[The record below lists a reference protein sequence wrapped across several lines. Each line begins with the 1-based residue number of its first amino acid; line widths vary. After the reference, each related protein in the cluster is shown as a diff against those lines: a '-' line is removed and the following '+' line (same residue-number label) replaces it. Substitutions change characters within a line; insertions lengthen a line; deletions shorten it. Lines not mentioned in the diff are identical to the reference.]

1 MRRFLTDRG
10 LLAGAPASLA
20 AALALATGCT
30 MQEDTEV
37 DYGIQTA
44 PAELRSMR
52 VTAESNGELEP
63 VLKVEVKSK
72 ASGEILQLFT
82 DSGDEVE
89 VGALLAEVDPRDVD
103 NAYDQAQA
111 DLDVAEARMEISR
124 KQRDRSQQLLDSAV
138 ITPREFEQAE
148 LEFAN
153 SQAGLVRAT
162 TNLELATLRR
172 ADVRITAPM
181 SGTILE
187 KLVEYGQVI
196 QSATQN
202 VSGGT
207 TLFVMANLD
216 DMRVRTFVDEQDVGQ
231 LAAGMIAT
239 VTVEAFSDRTFQGVI
254 EKIEPQALV
263 QQNVTMFPVIVL
275 LDNRA
280 GLLKPGMNAEVEI
293 LIDERD
299 NTLTVPNN
307 SVVQPQEVAPAAEV
321 LGLDPT
327 TATIDRTVWGPLI
340 AEAQQKLNALRR
352 DDVPTMTADA
362 GGAGR
367 NFAGMR
373 GGQMGAEVAAA
384 SGAASGDAAANGLG
398 GADAGAASGNGA
410 GAGAMP
416 MEEIVAQMQ
425 SGEISRDSAMVLLS
439 AARGGQQMAGG
450 GQRPGAQAMPGG
462 QRMGGQ
468 QMGGGQ
474 RPGASPGGEAAGA
487 GAETGAGA
495 AMGGQRGQGRGQGGF
510 GAGQGGGGR
519 GQGGF
524 GGGQGGFGGFGG
536 MGGFGAM
543 MGGSSGDPA
552 YKMGVVFVKNADESL
567 TPRAV
572 ILGISDWDYAEV
584 LAGLQ
589 AGEEIALIGA
599 AELQARQ
606 QERMERMSQRMGGG
620 RPF

>member
-1 MRRFLTDRG
+1 
-10 LLAGAPASLA
+10 
-20 AALALATGCT
+20 
-30 MQEDTEV
+30 MQQEADV

-44 PAELRSMR
+44 PAEVRAMR

-72 ASGEILQLFT
+72 ASGEILELFT

-103 NAYDQAQA
+103 NAYNQAQA
-111 DLDVAEARMEISR
+111 DLDVAEARMEISE

-138 ITPREFEQAE
+138 ITAREYEQAL

-153 SQAGLVRAT
+153 SQAGLVRAS

-172 ADVRITAPM
+172 ADVRIRAPM

-187 KLVEYGQVI
+187 KLVEFGQVI

-231 LAAGMIAT
+231 LGAGMTAT

-293 LIDERD
+293 LIDERE
-299 NTLTVPNN
+299 NTLAVPNN
-307 SVVQPQEVAPAAEV
+307 AVVQPQEVAPAAEV

-327 TATIDRTVWGPLI
+327 VATIDRSVWGPLI

-362 GGAGR
+362 GGAAAG
-367 NFAGMR
+367 FGGMR
-373 GGQMGAEVAAA
+373 SGRG
-384 SGAASGDAAANGLG
+384 GAADGTPPAEGARGAGANGEN
-398 GADAGAASGNGA
+398 GANAGAAPGNGA
-410 GAGAMP
+410 GANGMP

-425 SGEISRDSAMVLLS
+425 SGEISRDSAMTLLS
-439 AARGGQQMAGG
+439 AARGGQQMG
-450 GQRPGAQAMPGG
+450 GQRPGAQPMQGG
-462 QRMGGQ
+462 QRMGGN
-468 QMGGGQ
+468 
-474 RPGASPGGEAAGA
+474 PGAGAAAAGAEAGA
-487 GAETGAGA
+487 GAAR
-495 AMGGQRGQGRGQGGF
+495 GGQRGQGRGQGEG
-510 GAGQGGGGR
+510 GAGSGQGDGGR

-524 GGGQGGFGGFGG
+524 GGGQGGMGG
-536 MGGFGAM
+536 MGGFAAM
-543 MGGSSGDPA
+543 MGGSMGDPA
-552 YKMGVVFVKNADESL
+552 YKMGVVFVKNADETL

-589 AGEEIALIGA
+589 AGEQIALIGA

>member
-10 LLAGAPASLA
+10 PLAGASASLA
-20 AALALATGCT
+20 AALALVAGCT
-30 MQEDTEV
+30 MQQDTEV

-89 VGALLAEVDPRDVD
+89 EGALLAEVDPRDVN

-111 DLDVAEARMEISR
+111 DLDVAEARMEISE
-124 KQRDRSQQLLDSAV
+124 KQRDRQKRLLDSAV
-138 ITPREFEQAE
+138 ITAREYEQAE
-148 LEFAN
+148 LEYAN
-153 SQAGLVRAT
+153 SQAGLVRAE

-172 ADVRITAPM
+172 ADVKITAPM

-187 KLVEYGQVI
+187 KLVEFGQVI

-263 QQNVTMFPVIVL
+263 QQNVTMFPVIVR

-299 NTLTVPNN
+299 NTLAVPNN

-352 DDVPTMTADA
+352 DDVPTMTADL

-373 GGQMGAEVAAA
+373 GGQRGAGG
-384 SGAASGDAAANGLG
+384 GAAPGEGSGDPAANGPG
-398 GADAGAASGNGA
+398 GADAGAAPGNGA

-416 MEEIVAQMQ
+416 MTEIVALMQ

-439 AARGGQQMAGG
+439 TARGGQQMAGG

-462 QRMGGQ
+462 QRAGGQ

-474 RPGASPGGEAAGA
+474 RPGANPGGEAVGDEA
-487 GAETGAGA
+487 GAEA
-495 AMGGQRGQGRGQGGF
+495 AMGGQRGQGRGQGGG

-536 MGGFGAM
+536 MGGFAAM

-567 TPRAV
+567 SPRAV

>member
-1 MRRFLTDRG
+1 MRQD
-10 LLAGAPASLA
+10 
-20 AALALATGCT
+20 
-30 MQEDTEV
+30 QEVE
-37 DYGIQTA
+37 YGIQTA

-52 VTAESNGELEP
+52 VTAESDGELEP

-89 VGALLAEVDPRDVD
+89 EGALLAEVDPRDVN

-111 DLDVAEARMEISR
+111 DLDVAEARMEISE
-124 KQRDRSQQLLDSAV
+124 KQRARQKQLLDSAV
-138 ITPREFEQAE
+138 ITAREYEQAE
-148 LEFAN
+148 LEYAN
-153 SQAGLVRAT
+153 SQAGLVRAE

-187 KLVEYGQVI
+187 KLVEFGQVI

-216 DMRVRTFVDEQDVGQ
+216 DMRVRTFVDETDVGQ
-231 LAAGMIAT
+231 LSAGMVAT

-263 QQNVTMFPVIVL
+263 QQNVTMFPVIVR

-299 NTLTVPNN
+299 NTLAVPNN
-307 SVVQPQEVAPAAEV
+307 AVVQPQEVAPAAEV

-327 TATIDRTVWGPLI
+327 MATIDRTVWGSLI

-362 GGAGR
+362 GAAGG
-367 NFAGMR
+367 FAGMR
-373 GGQMGAEVAAA
+373 GGQR
-384 SGAASGDAAANGLG
+384 GAAGGTAPVEGGAGAAANGED
-398 GADAGAASGNGA
+398 GAAAAGAPGDGA
-410 GAGAMP
+410 GAGGMP
-416 MEEIVAQMQ
+416 MAEIVALMQ
-425 SGEISRDSAMVLLS
+425 SGEISRDSAMILLS
-439 AARGGQQMAGG
+439 AAGGGQQMGRG
-450 GQRPGAQAMPGG
+450 GQRPGARAMPDG
-462 QRMGGQ
+462 QRMGGGQ

-474 RPGASPGGEAAGA
+474 RTGGNPDGGAAGGEA
-487 GAETGAGA
+487 GAGA
-495 AMGGQRGQGRGQGGF
+495 AMGGQRGQGRGQGGG

-519 GQGGF
+519 
-524 GGGQGGFGGFGG
+524 GQGGFGGFGG

-552 YKMGVVFVKNADESL
+552 YKMGVVFVMDADGEL
-567 TPRAV
+567 APRAV

-589 AGEEIALIGA
+589 VGEEIALIGA

>member
-1 MRRFLTDRG
+1 
-10 LLAGAPASLA
+10 
-20 AALALATGCT
+20 
-30 MQEDTEV
+30 MQQDQDVE
-37 DYGIQTA
+37 YGIQTA

-72 ASGEILQLFT
+72 ESGEILQLFT

-89 VGALLAEVDPRDVD
+89 EGALLAEVDPRDVN
-103 NAYDQAQA
+103 NAYEQAQA
-111 DLDVAEARMEISR
+111 DLDVAVARMDISK
-124 KQRDRSQQLLDSAV
+124 KQLDRSKQLLDSAV

-148 LEFAN
+148 LEYAT

-231 LAAGMIAT
+231 LGAGMVAT
-239 VTVEAFSDRTFQGVI
+239 VTVEAFSDRSFQGVI

-293 LIDERD
+293 LIDERE

-327 TATIDRTVWGPLI
+327 TATIDRTVWGSLI

-352 DDVPTMTADA
+352 DNVPTMTADA
-362 GGAGR
+362 GAVAGFGAMRAGQRGAAGGAAPVEGGAG
-367 NFAGMR
+367 
-373 GGQMGAEVAAA
+373 
-384 SGAASGDAAANGLG
+384 AAANGED
-398 GADAGAASGNGA
+398 GAPARATPGNGD
-410 GAGAMP
+410 GAGGMP
-416 MEEIVAQMQ
+416 MDEIVALMQ
-425 SGEISRDSAMVLLS
+425 SGEISRDSAMTLLS
-439 AARGGQQMAGG
+439 AAGGPG
-450 GQRPGAQAMPGG
+450 GQRMGAGGQRSGAQAMPGG
-462 QRMGGQ
+462 QRAGGGQ

-474 RPGASPGGEAAGA
+474 RMGGNPDGRAAEGEAGA
-487 GAETGAGA
+487 GAAE
-495 AMGGQRGQGRGQGGF
+495 GGQRGQGRGQGGF

-552 YKMGVVFVKNADESL
+552 YKMGVVFVMAADGEL

-606 QERMERMSQRMGGG
+606 QERMERMSRRMGGG

>member
-10 LLAGAPASLA
+10 LHAGATASLA
-20 AALALATGCT
+20 AAAALVAGCT
-30 MQEDTEV
+30 MQQEADV

-44 PAELRSMR
+44 PAEVRAMR

-72 ASGEILQLFT
+72 ASGEILELFT

-111 DLDVAEARMEISR
+111 DLDVAEARMEIAR

-153 SQAGLVRAT
+153 AQAGLVRAQ

-172 ADVRITAPM
+172 ADVRIRAPM

-187 KLVEYGQVI
+187 KLVEFGQVI

-231 LAAGMIAT
+231 LGAGMTAT

-263 QQNVTMFPVIVL
+263 QQNVTMFPVIVR

-293 LIDERD
+293 LIDERG
-299 NTLTVPNN
+299 NTLAVPNN
-307 SVVQPQEVAPAAEV
+307 AVVQPQEVAPAAEV

-327 TATIDRTVWGPLI
+327 VATIDRSVWGPLI
-340 AEAQQKLNALRR
+340 AQAQQKLNALRR

-362 GGAGR
+362 GGAAAAFG
-367 NFAGMR
+367 GMR
-373 GGQMGAEVAAA
+373 SGRGGAPD
-384 SGAASGDAAANGLG
+384 GAAPGDGARGAGANGEN
-398 GADAGAASGNGA
+398 GADAGAAPGNGA
-410 GAGAMP
+410 GANGMP

-439 AARGGQQMAGG
+439 AARGGQQMGG
-450 GQRPGAQAMPGG
+450 GQRPGAQPMQGG
-462 QRMGGQ
+462 QRMGGN
-468 QMGGGQ
+468 
-474 RPGASPGGEAAGA
+474 PGAGAAAAGGEAGA
-487 GAETGAGA
+487 GAAG
-495 AMGGQRGQGRGQGGF
+495 GGQRGQGRGQGG
-510 GAGQGGGGR
+510 
-519 GQGGF
+519 
-524 GGGQGGFGGFGG
+524 GGQGG
-536 MGGFGAM
+536 MGGFAAM
-543 MGGSSGDPA
+543 MGGSMGDPA
-552 YKMGVVFVKNADESL
+552 YKMGVVFVKNADETL

-606 QERMERMSQRMGGG
+606 QERMERMTQRMGGG

>member
-1 MRRFLTDRG
+1 
-10 LLAGAPASLA
+10 
-20 AALALATGCT
+20 
-30 MQEDTEV
+30 MQQEQEV
-37 DYGIQTA
+37 EYGIQTA

-89 VGALLAEVDPRDVD
+89 EGALLAEVDPRDVN

-111 DLDVAEARMEISR
+111 DLDVAEARMDISR
-124 KQRDRSQQLLDSAV
+124 KQRNRSQQLLDSAV

-153 SQAGLVRAT
+153 SQAGLVRAE

-231 LAAGMIAT
+231 LAAGMVAT

-293 LIDERD
+293 LIDERE

-327 TATIDRTVWGPLI
+327 TATIDRTVWGSLI

-352 DDVPTMTADA
+352 DEVPTMTA
-362 GGAGR
+362 GAGAAAG
-367 NFAGMR
+367 FAGMR
-373 GGQMGAEVAAA
+373 GGQR
-384 SGAASGDAAANGLG
+384 GAAGGAAPGDGGAGAAANGE
-398 GADAGAASGNGA
+398 DVAGAGDGA
-410 GAGAMP
+410 GAGGMP
-416 MEEIVAQMQ
+416 MAEIVALMQ
-425 SGEISRDSAMVLLS
+425 SGEISQDSAMTLLRE
-439 AARGGQQMAGG
+439 AGDRGGQRMGVG
-450 GQRPGAQAMPGG
+450 GQRSGAQAMPGG
-462 QRMGGQ
+462 QRGGGGQ

-474 RPGASPGGEAAGA
+474 RMAGNPDGGAAEGEAGA
-487 GAETGAGA
+487 GAA
-495 AMGGQRGQGRGQGGF
+495 AGGQRGQGRGQGGF

-524 GGGQGGFGGFGG
+524 GGMGGFGGFGG

-543 MGGSSGDPA
+543 MGGASGDPA
-552 YKMGVVFVKNADESL
+552 YKMGVVFVMDAEGNLE
-567 TPRAV
+567 PRAV

-606 QERMERMSQRMGGG
+606 QERMERMSRRMGGG

>member
-1 MRRFLTDRG
+1 MRRFLTDRRLPAG
-10 LLAGAPASLA
+10 TTVSLAASLA
-20 AALALATGCT
+20 LVAGCT
-30 MQEDTEV
+30 MQQETEV
-37 DYGIQTA
+37 EYGIQTA
-44 PAELRSMR
+44 PAELRAMR
-52 VTAESNGELEP
+52 VTAESNGEMEP

-72 ASGEILQLFT
+72 ASGEILELFT

-89 VGALLAEVDPRDVD
+89 EGALLAEVDPRDVD
-103 NAYDQAQA
+103 NAYEQAQA
-111 DLDVAEARMEISR
+111 DLDVAQARMEIAR
-124 KQRDRSQQLLDSAV
+124 KQRNRSQQLLDSAV

-187 KLVEYGQVI
+187 KLVEFGQVI

-231 LAAGMIAT
+231 LAAGMAAT
-239 VTVEAFSDRTFQGVI
+239 VTVEAFSDRTFLGVI

-299 NTLTVPNN
+299 NTLAVPNN
-307 SVVQPQEVAPAAEV
+307 AVVQPQEVAPAAEV

-340 AEAQQKLNALRR
+340 AEAQQKLSALRR

-367 NFAGMR
+367 NLAGMR
-373 GGQMGAEVAAA
+373 AGQRGGAGTAAP
-384 SGAASGDAAANGLG
+384 SDDVAANGAP
-398 GADAGAASGNGA
+398 GADAGAATGSGA
-410 GAGAMP
+410 GATDMP
-416 MEEIVAQMQ
+416 MAEIVALMQ

-439 AARGGQQMAGG
+439 AAGGGQRMAGG

-462 QRMGGQ
+462 QRPGGQ
-468 QMGGGQ
+468 QMDGGQ
-474 RPGASPGGEAAGA
+474 RPGANPGGDGGEA
-487 GAETGAGA
+487 GAGA
-495 AMGGQRGQGRGQGGF
+495 AMGGQRGQGPGQGGF
-510 GAGQGGGGR
+510 GGGRGGGAR

-536 MGGFGAM
+536 MGAFGAM

-589 AGEEIALIGA
+589 EGEEIALIGA

>member
-10 LLAGAPASLA
+10 PLAGASASLA
-20 AALALATGCT
+20 AALALVAGCT
-30 MQEDTEV
+30 MQQDTEV
-37 DYGIQTA
+37 EYGIQTA

-89 VGALLAEVDPRDVD
+89 EGALLAEVDPRDVN

-111 DLDVAEARMEISR
+111 DLDVAEARMEISE
-124 KQRDRSQQLLDSAV
+124 KQRDRQRQLLDSAV
-138 ITPREFEQAE
+138 ITAREYEQAE
-148 LEFAN
+148 LEYAN
-153 SQAGLVRAT
+153 SQAGLVRAE

-187 KLVEYGQVI
+187 KLVEFGQVI

-231 LAAGMIAT
+231 LAAGMVAT

-263 QQNVTMFPVIVL
+263 QQNVTMFPVIVR

-299 NTLTVPNN
+299 NTLAVPNN

-352 DDVPTMTADA
+352 DDVPTMTADL

-373 GGQMGAEVAAA
+373 GGQRGAGA
-384 SGAASGDAAANGLG
+384 GAAPGEGSGDPAANGPG
-398 GADAGAASGNGA
+398 GADAGAAPGNGA

-416 MEEIVAQMQ
+416 MTEIVALMQ

-439 AARGGQQMAGG
+439 AAGGGQQMAGG

-474 RPGASPGGEAAGA
+474 RAGANPGEAAA
-487 GAETGAGA
+487 GEAGAGA
-495 AMGGQRGQGRGQGGF
+495 AMGGQRGQGRGQGGG

-536 MGGFGAM
+536 MGGFAAM

>member
-1 MRRFLTDRG
+1 
-10 LLAGAPASLA
+10 
-20 AALALATGCT
+20 
-30 MQEDTEV
+30 MQQDQDVE
-37 DYGIQTA
+37 YGIQTA

-89 VGALLAEVDPRDVD
+89 EGALLAEVDPRDVN
-103 NAYDQAQA
+103 NAYEQAQA
-111 DLDVAEARMEISR
+111 DLDVAVARMDISE
-124 KQRDRSQQLLDSAV
+124 KQLVRSRQLLDSAV

-148 LEFAN
+148 LEHAN

-187 KLVEYGQVI
+187 KLVEFGQVI

-207 TLFVMANLD
+207 TLFIMANLD

-231 LAAGMIAT
+231 LAAGMVAT

-293 LIDERD
+293 LIDERE

-327 TATIDRTVWGPLI
+327 TATIDRTVWGSLI

-352 DDVPTMTADA
+352 DNVPTMTADA
-362 GGAGR
+362 GAAAG
-367 NFAGMR
+367 FAGMR
-373 GGQMGAEVAAA
+373 AGQR
-384 SGAASGDAAANGLG
+384 GAAGGAAPVEGGAGAAANGED
-398 GADAGAASGNGA
+398 GAAAGATPGNGA
-410 GAGAMP
+410 GTGGMP
-416 MEEIVAQMQ
+416 MDEIVALMQ
-425 SGEISRDSAMVLLS
+425 SGEISRDSAMTLLS
-439 AARGGQQMAGG
+439 AAGGPG
-450 GQRPGAQAMPGG
+450 GQRMGARGQRSGAQAMPGG
-462 QRMGGQ
+462 QRARGGQ
-468 QMGGGQ
+468 QMGEGQ
-474 RPGASPGGEAAGA
+474 RMAGNPDGGAAGR
-487 GAETGAGA
+487 EEGAGA
-495 AMGGQRGQGRGQGGF
+495 AMGGQRGQGGS

-524 GGGQGGFGGFGG
+524 GGMGGFGGFGG

-552 YKMGVVFVKNADESL
+552 YKMGVVFVMDADGEL
-567 TPRAV
+567 APRAV

-606 QERMERMSQRMGGG
+606 QERMERMSRRMGGG